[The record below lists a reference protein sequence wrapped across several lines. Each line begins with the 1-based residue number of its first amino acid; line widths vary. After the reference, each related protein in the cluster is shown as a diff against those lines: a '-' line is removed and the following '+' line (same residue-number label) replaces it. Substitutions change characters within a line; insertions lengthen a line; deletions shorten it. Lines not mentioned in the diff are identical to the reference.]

1 MKNIIGLHID
11 FETISTADLRKVGA
25 WAYAEHPSTRVIIM
39 AYAFDNEPV
48 QVWVPGQP
56 FPLRVVDHIAMG
68 WLVHAW
74 NANFELAIF
83 NHALRRDTPAP
94 IPDPSQCRCTMAA
107 AAYSGLPLSLDLAAP
122 ALGMPVGK
130 DRKGHELMLRMCRPR
145 AYDALGAPRWWHEE
159 DPAKYAL
166 LQNYARNDVL
176 VERIVFNSIPA
187 LPAYEQPIWEMDHE
201 MNRRGIRVDRSLI
214 NNLDAYSKIE
224 TARLD
229 KDMHSLT
236 GGAVPNT
243 RSIAALQRWL
253 PSQGVV
259 TPSLDKNHMKGLL
272 DDPALDPLARK
283 VLETRAEAAKT
294 STAKLTSMMRAAG
307 TDSRVRGLVQY
318 HGAGRT
324 GRWAGRLCQVQN
336 YPRPPSKYFN
346 AHKVIRDFQNGE
358 DPSAIELVHG
368 PVLTAIS
375 GALRGCFVP
384 KPGHKLVAVDFEQV
398 EARVI
403 AWLAGAQDILDVF
416 VSGQDIYVYTAKQI
430 GSTNRQLGKVV
441 VLALGF
447 GMGPDKFVETAK
459 GYGITLDPDEARSI
473 VYDWR
478 DRNYRIR
485 NFWYELGDIA
495 QDVIDSGYD
504 GDFVMN
510 RGTSLIG
517 FRMGRNKLRGSLLM
531 RLPSG
536 RYLCYREARIIDGS
550 ITYKGVNQYTRKWS
564 DIRTYGGKLAENATQ
579 AVARDLLA
587 EAMLTI
593 NEKGFPLVASIHDE
607 AVVEV
612 PANDAEFVL
621 STMQGIMRSPPTWA
635 PGLPLGGAGYI
646 GDRYGK

>member
-1 MKNIIGLHID
+1 MKNLNLSID
-11 FETISTADLRKVGA
+11 FETVSTADLRKIGA
-25 WAYAEHPSTRVIIM
+25 WAYAAHPSTRVIIM
-39 AYAFDNEPV
+39 AYAFGNKPV

-56 FPLRVVDHIAMG
+56 FPEDVEEHVLDNYY
-68 WLVHAW
+68 VHAW
-74 NANFELAIF
+74 NCNFEIAIWT
-83 NHALRRDTPAP
+83 HVLSRVV
-94 IPDPSQCRCTMAA
+94 PDLVSIDPRQCRCTMAA

-122 ALGMPVGK
+122 ALGLGVAK
-130 DRKGHELMLRMCRPR
+130 DRKGHDLMMRMTRPR

-159 DPAKYAL
+159 DQAKYVA
-166 LQNYARNDVL
+166 LQNYAMQDVV
-176 VERIVFNSIPA
+176 VERAIANAIPA
-187 LPAYEQPIWEMDHE
+187 LPEYEKPIWEMDHA
-201 MNRRGIRVDRSLI
+201 MNRRGIMVDRDLI
-214 NNLDAYSKIE
+214 DTLDVYSKNE

-229 KDMHSLT
+229 AEMRSLT
-236 GGAVPNT
+236 GSAVPNT
-243 RSIAALQRWL
+243 RSLAALQRWL
-253 PSQGVV
+253 VSEGVQ
-259 TPSLDKNHMKGLL
+259 TPSLDKAHMKALL
-272 DDPALDPLARK
+272 DDPTLAPLTRK

-294 STAKLTSMMRAAG
+294 STAKLTSMTRAAG
-307 TDSRVRGLVQY
+307 TDDRVRGLVQY

-346 AHKVIRDFQNGE
+346 AHRVIHDFENGE
-358 DPSAIELVHG
+358 DPSTIELVHG

-375 GALRGCFVP
+375 GALRGCFIP

-416 VSGQDIYVYTAKQI
+416 MSGQDIYIYTAAQI
-430 GSTNRQLGKVV
+430 GSTNRQLGKVI

-495 QDVIDSGYD
+495 TEVIESGYD
-504 GDFVMN
+504 GDFIMN
-510 RGTSLIG
+510 RGTNRIG

-536 RYLCYREARIIDGS
+536 RYLCYREARLVDGS

-593 NEKGFPLVASIHDE
+593 SQKGFPLVASIHDE

-612 PANDAEFVL
+612 SANEAGLAL